1 MAYTTNTQPVAAL
14 RLDTKDTN
22 WDNSTA
28 GQDLASPN
36 YFRQEINNRL
46 TRSQSQPVYKDMGG
60 LFPPPR
66 TASPFRSMSPA
77 NTNDMEKGVYDVK
90 ASEMQHNPH
99 AELISGVNPPLP
111 FGQRIRH
118 FTWAWYT
125 LTMSTGGVATLISI
139 QPHTFPGLITVGAVF
154 YVLNLIFFALLCA
167 MMLLRFA
174 KYPGTL
180 KESLKHEREGLF
192 LGPFWLSVATIIT
205 GTQKYVIQ
213 AYEQGDGTRTWM
225 QTSMLIAFYVY
236 TICTFFSAVFQYTY
250 LFNSLTYK
258 LEKFMP
264 SWLLPIFPIM
274 LSGTI
279 ASVIASDQPIPA
291 RYGILFVGLGCQG
304 LGFTVALIFYAH
316 YIGRLMSVGLPCR
329 EHRGAMFIGVGPP
342 SFTALAIIGMS
353 NAIPLDLNL
362 VDPSMAFYSGATIRV
377 IAVIA
382 ACSLWV
388 LALWFFCIALVAVLL
403 SRPKLFHL
411 GWWAMVFPNTG
422 FTIATISIGNALK
435 SEGLLYLGNSMTI
448 GIVCMWVFVLSMNI
462 RAVIVR
468 DIMYPHMDEDVAD

>member
-1 MAYTTNTQPVAAL
+1 MAYTTDSPPVPPL
-14 RLDTKDTN
+14 QLDSRKFAN
-22 WDNSTA
+22 HDNSTA
-28 GQDLASPN
+28 GQELSSPN
-36 YFRQEINNRL
+36 YFRQEISNRM
-46 TRSQSQPVYKDMGG
+46 TRSQSSPVHNDVGG

-66 TASPFRSMSPA
+66 SRSPA
-77 NTNDMEKGVYDVK
+77 DTIDMEKGAFAVK
-90 ASEMQHNPH
+90 ADDMQHDPH
-99 AELISGVNPPLP
+99 AKLISGVNPPLP
-111 FGQRIRH
+111 FGQRLRH

-139 QPHTFPGLITVGAVF
+139 QPHAFPGLITIGACF
-154 YVLNLIFFALLCA
+154 YVLNLIFFVLLCS

-180 KESLKHEREGLF
+180 KESLMHEREGLF

-213 AYEQGDGTRTWM
+213 AYEQGDGMRTWM
-225 QTSMLIAFYVY
+225 QTSMLIAFYAY
-236 TICTFFSAVFQYTY
+236 TICTFFSAVFQYSY
-250 LFNSLTYK
+250 LFNSIEYK

-274 LSGTI
+274 LAGTI
-279 ASVIASDQPIPA
+279 ASVIAADQPIPA
-291 RYGILFVGLGCQG
+291 RYSILFVGLGCQG

-411 GWWAMVFPNTG
+411 GWWAMVFPNSG

-435 SEGLLYLGNSMTI
+435 SEGMLYLGNGMTI
-448 GIVCMWVFVLSMNI
+448 GIVCMWCFVLFMNI